1 MREPQRDYISSP
13 HNPKWLRDA
22 HTERSQAF
30 RVSLTRM
37 AASIPGEV
45 QQGWAENKGQGRFE
59 KGLNF
64 ESALQPKHLSADR
77 KWKPSRL

>member
-1 MREPQRDYISSP
+1 M
-13 HNPKWLRDA
+13 
-22 HTERSQAF
+22 
-30 RVSLTRM
+30 SLTRM

-45 QQGWAENKGQGRFE
+45 QEGRAENKGQGRFE

-77 KWKPSRL
+77 K